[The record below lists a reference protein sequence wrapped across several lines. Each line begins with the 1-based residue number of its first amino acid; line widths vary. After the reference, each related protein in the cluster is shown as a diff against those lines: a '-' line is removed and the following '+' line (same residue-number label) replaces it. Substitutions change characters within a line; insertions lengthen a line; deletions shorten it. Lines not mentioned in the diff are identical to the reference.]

1 MQSAEGYLW
10 RALFFDLV
18 SRVCRREENHKDIA
32 SVLMLDELPDKLT
45 DDIVHEAV
53 QGILVLTDGPY
64 QLPEGSHHLKP
75 FGMGQDMPSQWASP
89 TPVLSIRAVSRHAGV
104 TEDAVRA
111 AIRRNTLR
119 HVSIDGSYFVRL
131 SDAENYYGAWDAD
144 KSDRIRGEMFPHW
157 RISIRNSIA
166 YLLDPADD

>member
-1 MQSAEGYLW
+1 MQSPEGYLW
-10 RALFFDLV
+10 RTLFFNV
-18 SRVCRREENHKDIA
+18 VAKAWKREENREDIA
-32 SVLMLDELPDKLT
+32 SELMLDELPDKLT
-45 DDIVHEAV
+45 DDEVHEAV
-53 QGILVLTDGPY
+53 QRILTLSEGPHE
-64 QLPEGSHHLKP
+64 LSESPHKFSP

-89 TPVLSIRAVSRHAGV
+89 TPVLSVRAVSRYAGV

-111 AIRRNTLR
+111 AIRRNALR
-119 HVSIDGSYFVRL
+119 HVSIDGSYFVRV

-144 KSDRIRGEMFPHW
+144 KSDRIKGEMFQHG